1 MAKGNGN
8 GKKKIGG
15 KLGPRAGERD
25 KGGKKQ
31 LSKTYAQRLQ
41 EEKQRL
47 RREAEA
53 KRRAKRLAK
62 SGATIKSPGRD
73 MPLPKSGKFKGWE

>member
-25 KGGKKQ
+25 KGGKKP
-31 LSKTYAQRLQ
+31 LAKTYAQRLQ
-41 EEKQRL
+41 EEKKRL
-47 RREAEA
+47 QQEAEA
-53 KRRAKRLAK
+53 KRRARMLAK
-62 SGATIKSPGRD
+62 SGATTKPPGRD